1 MKAKMA
7 PRSRFVNRVY
17 QRFFSLWVP
26 IFGWSVRHLPLW
38 LLYALGRAVL
48 RPFLLLRPKYEQA
61 IRRNY
66 AQILGESPDST
77 RVKALTRRMALNHG
91 RYWIDFFYW
100 SERDGELA
108 RQAISTVENLEAL
121 MRCSDSGRG

>member
-1 MKAKMA
+1 M
-7 PRSRFVNRVY
+7 RT
-17 QRFFSLWVP
+17 
-26 IFGWSVRHLPLW
+26 
-38 LLYALGRAVL
+38 
-48 RPFLLLRPKYEQA
+48 FLLLRPKYEQA

-121 MRCSDSGRG
+121 MRCWNVQEVEQAPSSHCLDGPNRVGYDAIASFERA